1 MQTTVLVRQDPE
13 YDADAKCLNPYV
25 AGGFG
30 VVDAPRAGRNA
41 WVGRL
46 CCTCRFSQP
55 CVGTV
60 PARTCQPCVTCGE
73 ITLFGHATANMPLM
87 LWVSECVLQ
96 QFVDA
101 APVFS
106 LTMHG
111 LHFDIACLLL
121 LQVNVVVMRGIND
134 DEMKDFVELTRHQ
147 PVNVR
152 FIEYMPFDG
161 NVWSTNKMVT
171 YREMM
176 QRVAER

>member
-1 MQTTVLVRQDPE
+1 
-13 YDADAKCLNPYV
+13 
-25 AGGFG
+25 
-30 VVDAPRAGRNA
+30 
-41 WVGRL
+41 
-46 CCTCRFSQP
+46 
-55 CVGTV
+55 
-60 PARTCQPCVTCGE
+60 
-73 ITLFGHATANMPLM
+73 M
-87 LWVSECVLQ
+87 LHLSSL
-96 QFVDA
+96 
-101 APVFS
+101 

-111 LHFDIACLLL
+111 LHFDVACLLL

-134 DEMKDFVELTRHQ
+134 DEMEDFVELTRHL